1 MENINNIFLIG
12 MMGSWKSSIGKKL
25 SKKLNIELC
34 DTDNDIVSLTN
45 LSIDEI
51 FDLYGEDRFR
61 EMEAAYFKEKSKNG
75 KAIFS
80 TGGGIIL
87 RKASRQILI
96 SSGLTI
102 FLDADINVLAE
113 RIKNISERP
122 LLSNGNK
129 KKILNKLYKQRIDY
143 YKQCADL
150 TINTENSSPE
160 VISEKIIRRYNE
172 KN

>member
-1 MENINNIFLIG
+1 MTIA
-12 MMGSWKSSIGKKL
+12 
-25 SKKLNIELC
+25 
-34 DTDNDIVSLTN
+34 
-45 LSIDEI
+45 EI
-51 FDLYGEDRFR
+51 FSDSGEQKFR
-61 EMEAAYFKEKSKNG
+61 DMELAYFSEKSKQKNN
-75 KAIFS
+75 IFS

-150 TINTENSSPE
+150 TINTENSSLE
-160 VISEKIIRRYNE
+160 VISEKIIKRYNE